1 MVLSALGVWMCKAT
15 VYRAVQSTA
24 ERVPGMKCEHFLEGY
39 RTRALGADV
48 TSVKCKGKWLPIG
61 ITVDAISGLVLT
73 IDHLS
78 GEDAEILK
86 AWVAP
91 IAQSVDARILVTDDA
106 DAFKTVADE
115 QGLFQQVCKSHVVR
129 NTEALIENLSQ
140 QIQAGADRSLLELGI
155 EPQQA
160 LADTLKVR
168 QPYKSKP
175 HGPSRTI
182 LPEYGV
188 PRKG

>member
-1 MVLSALGVWMCKAT
+1 MV
-15 VYRAVQSTA
+15 
-24 ERVPGMKCEHFLEGY
+24 
-39 RTRALGADV
+39 AD
-48 TSVKCKGKWLPIG
+48 G

-86 AWVAP
+86 AWVDP

-160 LADTLKVR
+160 LAESEQQR
-168 QPYKSKP
+168 NSCAAACQSNSPNSKP
-175 HGPSRTI
+175 SSCATQLTRTTPGSI
-182 LPEYGV
+182 G
-188 PRKG
+188 